1 MDSPSDPP
9 GDEPVHPLD
18 VLGEPCPLPVLKV
31 MALMRKLAV
40 GERVEMVG
48 DDPGIAQDIPA
59 WCRQT
64 GHCLLDLEE
73 DLGVITCLIEKVTAD
88 DEGDAPHP

>member
-1 MDSPSDPP
+1 MENDDN
-9 GDEPVHPLD
+9 DEPTVHTLD

-31 MALMRKLAV
+31 MALMRKLEI

-48 DDPGIAQDIPA
+48 DDPGIAQDIPT

-64 GHCLLDLEE
+64 GQRLLDLDD
-73 DLGVITCLIEKVTAD
+73 DLGTITCLIEKAAED
-88 DEGDAPHP
+88 